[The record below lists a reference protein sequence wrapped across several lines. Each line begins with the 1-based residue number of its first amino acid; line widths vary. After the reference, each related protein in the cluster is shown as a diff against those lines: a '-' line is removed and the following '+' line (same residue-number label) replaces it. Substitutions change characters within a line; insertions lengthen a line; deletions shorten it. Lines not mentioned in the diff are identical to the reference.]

1 MEIKGWKWFRHTFFF
16 FFWQHLEIK
25 QEVMIDTPAA
35 SPQRL
40 GWTKEQ
46 KTNIKPM
53 SKAVGFCLW
62 SCIGVI
68 SEEGPCPSTSFL
80 STPPNQPPPPPPA
93 RVCCHEE
100 GKGSSLREMEGLV
113 VGATSPGRTGLEVT
127 AGLWPHERGSR
138 RAKEA
143 FLASWLSSPS

>member
-1 MEIKGWKWFRHTFFF
+1 
-16 FFWQHLEIK
+16 
-25 QEVMIDTPAA
+25 MIDTPAA

-40 GWTKEQ
+40 GRTKEQ

-80 STPPNQPPPPPPA
+80 STPPDQPPPPPPPA

-100 GKGSSLREMEGLV
+100 GEGSSLREMEGAGRRGRV
-113 VGATSPGRTGLEVT
+113 PGEDGVRSHGGPVATRTRE
-127 AGLWPHERGSR
+127 PSR
-138 RAKEA
+138 KKEA
-143 FLASWLSSPS
+143 FPAS